1 MFLVKN
7 VKNSYEYFYCY
18 ILFLHI
24 GSSSLLKYA
33 KQNVFKSN
41 SIYLIFCL
49 AHQCNNCIHLSKDK
63 NDHVI
68 LIYS

>member
-24 GSSSLLKYA
+24 GSSALLKYA
-33 KQNVFKSN
+33 KQKLVLTFE
-41 SIYLIFCL
+41 IPTAQRLCWFYDTRYCL
-49 AHQCNNCIHLSKDK
+49 PAQ
-63 NDHVI
+63 
-68 LIYS
+68 

>member
-1 MFLVKN
+1 MYLVKN

-33 KQNVFKSN
+33 KQKLVLTF
-41 SIYLIFCL
+41 
-49 AHQCNNCIHLSKDK
+49 
-63 NDHVI
+63 V
-68 LIYS
+68 